1 MERIKQKLREQ
12 RKLRMKTILSHGK
25 WQTQKNFGLTWHI
38 KKNVYSLL
46 MVQPCLT
53 DFVFSPCVLPPS
65 IVVCSVQCVLVLTL
79 LQLQQSAIEKPIKI
93 YPKTNFWAGQDISQ
107 KSFLFKKIC
116 ISVLW
121 GGPIKCFPFRCHRK
135 LVEGKAFRG
144 VGMNVAWDRCVT
156 LCKASQGF

>member
-12 RKLRMKTILSHGK
+12 GKLRMKTILSHGK

-53 DFVFSPCVLPPS
+53 DFVFSPCVVPPS

-79 LQLQQSAIEKPIKI
+79 LQLQQSAIEKSIKI

-107 KSFLFKKIC
+107 SLFCSKKLYFC
-116 ISVLW
+116 SLR
-121 GGPIKCFPFRCHRK
+121 GGPIICFPFRCHRK

-144 VGMNVAWDRCVT
+144 VGMNVALDRCVT
-156 LCKASQGF
+156 LCKASQGV

>member
-1 MERIKQKLREQ
+1 
-12 RKLRMKTILSHGK
+12 MKTILSHGK
-25 WQTQKNFGLTWHI
+25 WQTQKHFGLTWHI
-38 KKNVYSLL
+38 KQNVYSLL

-79 LQLQQSAIEKPIKI
+79 LQLQQSAIEKPTKI

-107 KSFLFKKIC
+107 KVFFVKKKLYFC
-116 ISVLW
+116 SLR

-144 VGMNVAWDRCVT
+144 VGMNVALDRCVT
-156 LCKASQGF
+156 LCKASQGV

>member
-1 MERIKQKLREQ
+1 
-12 RKLRMKTILSHGK
+12 MKTIVSHGK

-53 DFVFSPCVLPPS
+53 DFVFSPCVVPPS

-79 LQLQQSAIEKPIKI
+79 LQLQQSAIEKSIKI

-107 KSFLFKKIC
+107 KVFFVQKNC

-121 GGPIKCFPFRCHRK
+121 EVDLSNVSPSDAIENLLKVKLSEVLAWMWHEIGVSPSARHHKGFSSGPIQAP
-135 LVEGKAFRG
+135 
-144 VGMNVAWDRCVT
+144 
-156 LCKASQGF
+156 

>member
-12 RKLRMKTILSHGK
+12 GKLRMKTILSHGK

-79 LQLQQSAIEKPIKI
+79 LQLQQSAIEKPVKI
-93 YPKTNFWAGQDISQ
+93 YPKTNFWAGHNISQ
-107 KSFLFKKIC
+107 KVFCSKKLYFC
-116 ISVLW
+116 YLR
-121 GGPIKCFPFRCHRK
+121 GGPIKCFPFWCHRK
-135 LVEGKAFRG
+135 LVKGKAFRG
-144 VGMNVAWDRCVT
+144 VGMNVALDRCVT
-156 LCKASQGF
+156 LWKASQGV